1 MFTKILEKLNRR
13 CDLTADEA
21 AAVMGL
27 IMDGKATA
35 AQIGGLLVGLAMK
48 GERPNEIVG
57 LARTMREHT
66 VKLQET
72 YTGSFDTAGTGGD
85 RSNTFN
91 VSSVAA
97 LVLAAC
103 GVIVAK
109 HGNRSVSSK
118 CGSADLFEEMGV
130 KIDADPAQVEQCLR
144 EAGIAF
150 FFAPK
155 FHPSMRHA
163 AQARKDLGIRTAF

>member
-21 AAVMGL
+21 AAVMAQ
-27 IMDGKATA
+27 IMDGKATP

-57 LARTMREHT
+57 LARTMRTHT

-72 YTGSFDTAGTGGD
+72 YTGSFDTCGSGGD
-85 RSNTFN
+85 RSNTFI

-103 GVIVAK
+103 GVTVAK
-109 HGNRSVSSK
+109 HGNR
-118 CGSADLFEEMGV
+118 
-130 KIDADPAQVEQCLR
+130 
-144 EAGIAF
+144 
-150 FFAPK
+150 
-155 FHPSMRHA
+155 
-163 AQARKDLGIRTAF
+163 